1 MEGGLIG
8 MRNGEHRRG
17 LHLAAQKYYVV
28 GRARLKGFDVDEDT
42 DMKHTLPLS
51 AQKVF
56 RAMRAA
62 RPETVADYNPGGA
75 LREKKSF
82 DNFVETVWKP
92 TVLSSID
99 ASSDLEQGPGRYCYD
114 IKVSKLQDRKKRDDD
129 DINGAITRTRAIE
142 ILRILRTKLSELPR
156 RLINLLFRGPKV
168 NGRYTGLVV
177 GEYPDNEH
185 DEPFSQNE
193 DKDFLYSR
201 DYDKDEGPTYET
213 FSKPWGLVVVVLKP
227 GQALTNAA
235 KNSLENL

>member
-1 MEGGLIG
+1 

-28 GRARLKGFDVDEDT
+28 GRARLKGFDVEEDT

-213 FSKPWGLVVVVLKP
+213 FSKPWGLVVVVVKP